1 MSNEPLKITESPR
14 DAQQGLPFTIP
25 VEARAAYIN
34 EIMLAGFDVIDF
46 GSFVSPK
53 AVPQMAHSSRV
64 IEMIDKSGSDTKL
77 LAIVGNTRGAEEA
90 SSFANLDIVGF
101 PYSISNTFLQ
111 KNINASIKTV
121 DETAAAI
128 GTLCSHQNKI
138 FRVFV
143 SMAFGNP
150 YGDDWNIPLLQDAVH
165 KLVDSGVKNITLSDT
180 TGLATADSIR
190 EIFDTLLPL
199 YPDIEIGLH
208 LHTNPRHW
216 REKIDA
222 AWKSG
227 CRSYD
232 GVMNGIGGCPM
243 TGYELLGNL
252 NTLDLLSYFK
262 EEGIAH
268 SLNDTL
274 IKDIASRYG
283 TFDNENSYP
292 VINPKK
298 RSL

>member
-1 MSNEPLKITESPR
+1 MYNEQVKITESPR

-25 VEARAAYIN
+25 VETRVAYIN
-34 EIMLAGFDVIDF
+34 ELMLAGFDVIDF

-53 AVPQMAHSSRV
+53 AVPQMAHSNDVLER
-64 IEMIDKSGSDTKL
+64 IDKSQSNTQL

-90 SSFANLDIVGF
+90 CASAQLDIVGF

-111 KNINASIKTV
+111 KNINSSIEKV
-121 DETAAAI
+121 DETALAI
-128 GTLCSHQNKI
+128 GKLCNHSNKA

-150 YGDDWNIPLLQDAVH
+150 YGDEWNISVLRDCVQ
-165 KLVDSGVKNITLSDT
+165 KLADSGVQTITLSDT
-180 TGLATADSIR
+180 IGLATATSIR
-190 EIFDTLLPL
+190 EIFETLMPL

-208 LHTNPRHW
+208 IHTQHHNW

-222 AWKSG
+222 AWKAG

-232 GVMNGIGGCPM
+232 GVINGIGGCPM

-252 NTLDLLSYFK
+252 NTLDLLSYLQ
-262 EEGIAH
+262 EEHIVHRLDDA
-268 SLNDTL
+268 L

-283 TFDNENSYP
+283 TFGSSEHHQ
-292 VINPKK
+292 I
-298 RSL
+298 